1 MGAGS
6 SGGMREMWRWRWLAQ
21 VAGRPVARGGGKWV
35 GLMWSSDAL
44 LSSPGCAT
52 DVVPPLWGE
61 GGGSARQ
68 RAAGSAVFN
77 TGEAAN
83 ARMPGEKRNAFGI
96 ARKETAEPP
105 RSRVR
110 TRASTRRA
118 SRSTLDVRERW
129 KGLDACSRGLRVSS
143 TPRCPRPVH
152 CRYACAFSTGCC
164 R

>member
-1 MGAGS
+1 MDYITKTHFPHHKLAAYAQALRVLVLAMGLC
-6 SGGMREMWRWRWLAQ
+6 EQ
-21 VAGRPVARGGGKWV
+21 VPRGYAKFANQ
-35 GLMWSSDAL
+35 LM
-44 LSSPGCAT
+44 
-52 DVVPPLWGE
+52 
-61 GGGSARQ
+61 